1 MALAFFQ
8 HASTE
13 WMKRRKRMND
23 KPGKMAKNAVHEM
36 YPYIC
41 VKDCGAAIEFYKR
54 AFGAE
59 ELFRLTEPS
68 GRIGH
73 AELKMGPA
81 TLIHAPQGGAQGMRI
96 HLHVDDVDAL
106 TERACGAGATL
117 LMKPTD
123 QFYGERSS
131 RVRDPYGHEW
141 LLGNSIEEMSPAE
154 MQRRYTDLMK
164 G

>member
-1 MALAFFQ
+1 
-8 HASTE
+8 
-13 WMKRRKRMND
+13 MND
-23 KPGKMAKNAVHEM
+23 QPKKAAKAAVHEM

-41 VKDCGAAIEFYKR
+41 VKDCNKAIDFYKH

-73 AELKMGPA
+73 AELKLGPA
-81 TLIHAPQGGAQGMRI
+81 TLMLADEFPEYGIHAPLGGAQGMRI
-96 HLHVDDVDAL
+96 HLHVDNADSV
-106 TERACGAGATL
+106 TQRACDAGATL

-131 RVRDPYGHEW
+131 RVRDPFGHEW
-141 LLGNSIEEMSPAE
+141 LLGHNIEEMSPAE
-154 MQRRYTDLMK
+154 MQRRYTEMMK

>member
-1 MALAFFQ
+1 
-8 HASTE
+8 
-13 WMKRRKRMND
+13 MND
-23 KPGKMAKNAVHEM
+23 QPGKAAGAAVQEM
-36 YPYIC
+36 YPYLC
-41 VKDCGAAIEFYKR
+41 VKNAGAAIEFYKR

-73 AELKMGPA
+73 AELKLGPA
-81 TLIHAPQGGAQGMRI
+81 TLMLADEFPEYGIHAPQGQAQGIRI
-96 HLHVDDVDAL
+96 HLHVGNVDSL
-106 TERACGAGATL
+106 TQRACDAGATL

-131 RVRDPYGHEW
+131 RVRDPFGHEW
-141 LLGNSIEEMSPAE
+141 LLGHSIEAVEPAE
-154 MQRRYTDLMK
+154 MQRRYTEMMK